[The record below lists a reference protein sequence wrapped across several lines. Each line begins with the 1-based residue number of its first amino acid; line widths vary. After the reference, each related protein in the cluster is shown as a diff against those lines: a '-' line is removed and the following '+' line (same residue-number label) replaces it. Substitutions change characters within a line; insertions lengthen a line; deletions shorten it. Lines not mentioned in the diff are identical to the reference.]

1 MKAVRFHQYG
11 DPDVLRYEDVEQPV
25 PGAGQVR
32 VRVAATSFNLVDA
45 NIRAG
50 FMQGPIPV
58 TLPHSPGI
66 DVAGT
71 VDALGEGVTAVPVG
85 DQVIGFLPMAG
96 PGAAAEYVLAPV
108 EALTPAPKSVALSD
122 AAALPLVGLTA
133 WQALFEHVK
142 LTAGQRVLVN
152 GAGGAVGG
160 YAVQLAKQA
169 GAVVIATAGPRSS
182 RCVTAAGADKVIDHT
197 TADIAAAVSQPVDV
211 VLNLA
216 PVEPAQLDALLGLI
230 RPGGDAQWR
239 AIWPV
244 VTGRGRDPRA
254 GDAAGDR
261 IPQVHDLV
269 AGNNFSA
276 VCRSVGI
283 PFDAWVEARP
293 AKRNPDRPRLCDQHV
308 LSIRRPAVDCRPHS
322 RPPDVPRRNHA
333 DPRPY
338 EYECRWLRDHAER
351 VARPDRR
358 PRVRLRRK
366 PRYPGVP
373 R

>member
-11 DPDVLRYEDVEQPV
+11 DADVLRYEDVEQPV

-32 VRVAATSFNLVDA
+32 VRVAATSFNPVDA

-58 TLPHSPGI
+58 TLPHTPGI

-71 VDALGEGVTAVPVG
+71 VDALGEGVTGILAG

-96 PGAAAEYVLAPV
+96 AGAAAEYVLAPA

-133 WQALFEHVK
+133 WQALFEHAE

-169 GAVVIATAGPRSS
+169 GAHVIATAGPHSS
-182 RCVTAAGADKVIDHT
+182 RRVTDAGADEVIDHT
-197 TADIAAAVSQPVDV
+197 TADVVTAVSQPVDV

-216 PVEPAQLDALLGLI
+216 PVEPAQLAALLGLI
-230 RPGGDAQWR
+230 RPDGVLVNTTVWMPAPTDEERGVRGIDLFVRSDAEQLSHLVELIDGGELRVEVARRVPLAELPALHADA
-239 AIWPV
+239 AAGALPSGKVV
-244 VTGRGRDPRA
+244 VT
-254 GDAAGDR
+254 
-261 IPQVHDLV
+261 
-269 AGNNFSA
+269 
-276 VCRSVGI
+276 
-283 PFDAWVEARP
+283 
-293 AKRNPDRPRLCDQHV
+293 
-308 LSIRRPAVDCRPHS
+308 
-322 RPPDVPRRNHA
+322 
-333 DPRPY
+333 
-338 EYECRWLRDHAER
+338 
-351 VARPDRR
+351 
-358 PRVRLRRK
+358 
-366 PRYPGVP
+366 PGA
-373 R
+373 

>member
-11 DPDVLRYEDVEQPV
+11 DPDVLRYEDVEQPN

-32 VRVAATSFNLVDA
+32 VRVAATSFNPVDA

-58 TLPHSPGI
+58 TLPPTPGI

-71 VDALGEGVTAVPVG
+71 VDALGEGVTGIQVG

-96 PGAAAEYVLAPV
+96 PGAAAEYVLAPA

-133 WQALFEHVK
+133 WQALFEHAE

-169 GAVVIATAGPRSS
+169 GAYVIATAGPRSS
-182 RCVTAAGADKVIDHT
+182 LRVTAAGADEVVDHT
-197 TADIAAAVSQPVDV
+197 AADVVAAVSRPVDV

-230 RPGGDAQWR
+230 RPGGVLVNTTVWMPAPTDEERGVRGIDLFVRSDAEQLSHLVELVDR
-239 AIWPV
+239 GELRVEVARRVPLAELPALHADAAAGALPSGKVV
-244 VTGRGRDPRA
+244 VT
-254 GDAAGDR
+254 
-261 IPQVHDLV
+261 
-269 AGNNFSA
+269 
-276 VCRSVGI
+276 
-283 PFDAWVEARP
+283 
-293 AKRNPDRPRLCDQHV
+293 
-308 LSIRRPAVDCRPHS
+308 
-322 RPPDVPRRNHA
+322 
-333 DPRPY
+333 
-338 EYECRWLRDHAER
+338 
-351 VARPDRR
+351 
-358 PRVRLRRK
+358 
-366 PRYPGVP
+366 PGA
-373 R
+373 